1 MFRLNLKE
9 IGLLAGPAAAAD
21 SIITLDGTT
30 VTSTVRLVEALT
42 LDNAVLLRNID
53 SDHAKT
59 ERLQDTDIGKE
70 KTDKIITLR
79 LTSNSMRSG
88 EKKNFSLQ
96 AKKNYIDSERCL
108 ASDTCIE
115 GMEESTR
122 FCLLYRAEFFQL
134 IEMRRH
140 KRRHNQL
147 GKT

>member
-30 VTSTVRLVEALT
+30 VTSTVRLVGLVEALT

-59 ERLQDTDIGKE
+59 ERLKDTDIGKE

-79 LTSNSMRSG
+79 LTGNSMRSG
-88 EKKNFSLQ
+88 EKKKL
-96 AKKNYIDSERCL
+96 
-108 ASDTCIE
+108 
-115 GMEESTR
+115 
-122 FCLLYRAEFFQL
+122 
-134 IEMRRH
+134 
-140 KRRHNQL
+140 
-147 GKT
+147 

>member
-9 IGLLAGPAAAAD
+9 ISLLAGPAAAAD

-30 VTSTVRLVEALT
+30 VTSTVRLVGLVEALT

-59 ERLQDTDIGKE
+59 KRLKDTDIGKE

-79 LTSNSMRSG
+79 LTSNSIRSG

-96 AKKNYIDSERCL
+96 AKKKISHLVEDFLHINGIFICRRVWGRGGWPSWL
-108 ASDTCIE
+108 FLS
-115 GMEESTR
+115 
-122 FCLLYRAEFFQL
+122 FF
-134 IEMRRH
+134 
-140 KRRHNQL
+140 
-147 GKT
+147 

>member
-30 VTSTVRLVEALT
+30 VTSTVRLVGLVEALT

-59 ERLQDTDIGKE
+59 ERLKDTDIGKE

-79 LTSNSMRSG
+79 LTGNSMRSG
-88 EKKNFSLQ
+88 EKKTLVCRQKRKLVTWSRIFS
-96 AKKNYIDSERCL
+96 IS
-108 ASDTCIE
+108 
-115 GMEESTR
+115 MEYSSAGGSGGGADGPAG
-122 FCLLYRAEFFQL
+122 FSSPSSSCP
-134 IEMRRH
+134 
-140 KRRHNQL
+140 
-147 GKT
+147 GSS

>member
-9 IGLLAGPAAAAD
+9 ISLLAGPAAAAD

-30 VTSTVRLVEALT
+30 VASTVRLVGLVEALT

-59 ERLQDTDIGKE
+59 KRLKDTDIGKE

-88 EKKNFSLQ
+88 EKKKL
-96 AKKNYIDSERCL
+96 
-108 ASDTCIE
+108 
-115 GMEESTR
+115 
-122 FCLLYRAEFFQL
+122 
-134 IEMRRH
+134 
-140 KRRHNQL
+140 
-147 GKT
+147 